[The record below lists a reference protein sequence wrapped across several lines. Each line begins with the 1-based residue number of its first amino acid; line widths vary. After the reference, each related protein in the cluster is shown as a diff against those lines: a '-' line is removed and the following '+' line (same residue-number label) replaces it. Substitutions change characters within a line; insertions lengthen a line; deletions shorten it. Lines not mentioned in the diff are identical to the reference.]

1 MSDPS
6 GRRSHPRR
14 ARRAAAILLLT
25 ATAGLALATAMA
37 MPGHAHAGIALSSA
51 GSGSQ
56 LPRLRGAV
64 VLPTMQPEYQPD
76 DITATLAPD
85 ESALFAPPESNGL
98 HVPILMYHYVRVNPI
113 RWDRLGFSLSVTPAD
128 FARQLDLLR
137 STGFHS
143 ISLGQLMDAFEH
155 GTALPAHPVVLT
167 FDDGYSDFA
176 DVAVPELLAH
186 GFTATDFVVSGFV
199 GHSGYMSAPQ
209 VISVH
214 QLGMTIGAHT
224 IHHANL
230 AATAPW
236 LAQIEISQSRHDLE
250 QLIGAPVTD
259 FAYPSGKFTSAVLGM
274 VAGAGYRDAVTTIEG
289 VAGAAGYRLLLPRV
303 RVSGGERLADFAKA
317 LGILP
322 AGTPADAAPGV
333 TAPDEWVDGGDGWDG
348 VGGPR

>member
-1 MSDPS
+1 
-6 GRRSHPRR
+6 
-14 ARRAAAILLLT
+14 
-25 ATAGLALATAMA
+25 
-37 MPGHAHAGIALSSA
+37 MPGRAPARIALSSA
-51 GSGSQ
+51 GSDPQ

-76 DITATLAPD
+76 DITATLPPD
-85 ESALFAPPESNGL
+85 ERALFAPPESNGL
-98 HVPILMYHYVRVNPI
+98 HVPVLMYHYVRVNPI
-113 RWDRLGFSLSVTPAD
+113 HWDRLGFSLSVTPAD

-143 ISLGQLMDAFEH
+143 ISLGQLMDAVEH
-155 GTALPAHPVVLT
+155 GVTLPEHPVVLT

-199 GHSGYMSAPQ
+199 GHSGYMSAEQ
-209 VISVH
+209 VVAVH
-214 QLGMTIGAHT
+214 KLGMTIGAHT

-230 AATAPW
+230 AMTAPW
-236 LAQIEISQSRHDLE
+236 LAQIEIAQSRRDLE

-259 FAYPSGKFTSAVLGM
+259 FAYPSGKFTSAVLEL

-289 VAGAAGYRLLLPRV
+289 VASDAGHRLLLPRV

-322 AGTPADAAPGV
+322 AGTPVDLGPGV
-333 TAPDEWVDGGDGWDG
+333 TAPSEWESADAWDG